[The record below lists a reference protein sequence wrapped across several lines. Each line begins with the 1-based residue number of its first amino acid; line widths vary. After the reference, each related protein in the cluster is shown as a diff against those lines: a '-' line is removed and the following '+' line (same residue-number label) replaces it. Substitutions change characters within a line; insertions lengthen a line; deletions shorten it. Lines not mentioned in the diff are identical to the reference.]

1 MATQKSRKPLTFA
14 AIGVANTALDFGL
27 LLILKTLGLPAVAAN
42 TVSTTVAFVFSFIMN
57 RRYTFKPSGQN
68 IKRELAMFIGV
79 TLFGLWVLQNIVI
92 TLVTPFI
99 KGLGFDENS
108 ALVLSKLLATVVSLV
123 WNYIMYDKVVFKN
136 KPTTD

>member
-14 AIGVANTALDFGL
+14 AIGAANTALDFGL

-42 TVSTTVAFVFSFIMN
+42 TASTTVAFVFSFIMN
-57 RRYTFKPSGQN
+57 RKYTFKPSGQN

-99 KGLGFDENS
+99 KSLGFDENS
-108 ALVLSKLLATVVSLV
+108 ALVLAKLLATVVSLV

>member
-14 AIGVANTALDFGL
+14 AIGAANTALDFGL

-42 TVSTTVAFVFSFIMN
+42 TASTTVAFVFSFIMN
-57 RRYTFKPSGQN
+57 RKYTFKPSGQN
-68 IKRELAMFIGV
+68 IKRELALFIGV

-99 KGLGFDENS
+99 KSLGFDENS
-108 ALVLSKLLATVVSLV
+108 ALVLAKLLATVVSLV